1 MAEEKKY
8 VGYGYHGGGRPKGSK
23 NPNAGRKKKIE
34 GGRTRNI
41 GIRVS
46 EEELAFIK
54 SKASELGLSLTDL
67 FLEGIKK
74 L

>member
-1 MAEEKKY
+1 MAGIKKSADKEYSANWGGARNFKPEAEK
-8 VGYGYHGGGRPKGSK
+8 
-23 NPNAGRKKKIE
+23 
-34 GGRTRNI
+34 RTRNI

-54 SKASELGLSLTDL
+54 EKAAELGLSLTEL
-67 FLEGIKK
+67 VLKGIKK

>member
-8 VGYGYHGGGRPKGSK
+8 SGYGYHGGGRKQK
-23 NPNAGRKKKIE
+23 VE